1 MSPSLSHN
9 RAAEKI
15 ARERDAEYIRGEGA
29 DICTPHTTIEVET
42 AQTVEEGLTQLQGY
56 RGPVY
61 IAGSNQ
67 EAVENALEVTEGT
80 TVGVMNRRGEIL
92 RSSSRSW

>member
-1 MSPSLSHN
+1 MPVSPTTGLLGKS
-9 RAAEKI
+9 RANEAPSTTVVRVPI
-15 ARERDAEYIRGEGA
+15 SARRTSRSKWK
-29 DICTPHTTIEVET
+29 TP
-42 AQTVEEGLTQLQGY
+42 QTVEDGLTQLRGY

-67 EAVENALEVTEGT
+67 EAVERVLEATERT

-92 RSSSRSW
+92 KSSSRSW